1 MPNAVHDC
9 CLSTL
14 SDNCECGQAGQF
26 LTGNIKPENDSAF
39 ASGRSFTGFTKRKLM
54 LVKIIRISLVIWLA
68 SGINPELQASS
79 LSNGIPWIRNFPKS
93 EYSGGI
99 QTWSFAETEN
109 GLLYFANNSGVLEY
123 NGNTWTIYQSVNAI
137 NRVVCAD
144 SDRIYVGAFN
154 EFGYYEENER
164 GTLQYHSLAI
174 LIKDK
179 ITDFDEIWK
188 IYKTNFGIVFQSF
201 KALFIYHDG
210 NIDIIYPHSRFHFSY
225 YVNDILWIYDEEQ
238 GLMQYQEG
246 KLRTVPAGDYFIGTQ
261 IWTILPLNDDEVIIG
276 TNSSGL
282 FRYKGRIVTP
292 WNTEINR
299 QLKKYQLYSAK
310 KLKNNYFAFGTIQN
324 GLIVT
329 DSTGNIVL
337 EMNKERGLQNNTVL
351 SIGQDYKDNIWL
363 CLDNGIS
370 MIEFDSPISFFQ
382 KYFDIG
388 TGYASAKF
396 EDNIYLGTNQ
406 GLFYIREKDFINPSK
421 IKSDFRLIEGTD
433 GQVWN
438 LSVIDNTLLCGHH
451 NGVFQVLGDKAI
463 KISSIQ
469 GAWNFL
475 KINNPELVL
484 VGSYTGLYVL
494 ENHGGLWHFKNKVRG
509 FTESSRFVQHDQMG
523 NIWASQ
529 TYKGIYRIKPDSS
542 WTNVLDVQLFNSK
555 NGLPADQSNLLFK
568 IQNEILVATEKG
580 ICKFNYRTQEF
591 ENDTKFSKYFEPEM
605 PIDYLYQ
612 DSEQNIW
619 FSANRQIGVLRLQE
633 DGSYNKITAPF
644 LKLTGISL
652 RTFENIKELDQNNV
666 LIGIE
671 GGFAD
676 YLPKYKKDYSKLCT
690 VYISDLRSGDTT
702 EGVYRY
708 DSRKSGQALI
718 PAFKYK
724 KNNISIYFA
733 ANNFE
738 SPEIGFQHKLE
749 GYDEDWSEWTTH
761 NFKEYTNLPE
771 GQYTFMLRAL
781 NSYPAAP
788 SELAFRFNISAPW
801 YRSVYAWISYFII
814 FLFLLYLGKRY
825 LNYRIEKSRIAES
838 LKQKER
844 YLVREQKL
852 REEALIAEKEIQRL
866 RNETLN
872 LEMIHKEKEL
882 ANSTLQLIKKNEILN
897 KIQSDLQN
905 IYSTLGN
912 DAGKNSINSLLK
924 RIDKEIDNER
934 QWKVFNLHIEQVY
947 EDLFKK
953 LKKIYPDLTP
963 RELILCAYLRMN
975 ISSKEIAS
983 LLNISARG
991 VEISRYRIRKKLGLD
1006 RNTNLSEFM
1015 INFQ

>member
-1 MPNAVHDC
+1 
-9 CLSTL
+9 
-14 SDNCECGQAGQF
+14 
-26 LTGNIKPENDSAF
+26 
-39 ASGRSFTGFTKRKLM
+39 M
-54 LVKIIRISLVIWLA
+54 LIKIIRIFLIIWFVSL
-68 SGINPELQASS
+68 INPELHASS
-79 LSNGIPWIRNFPKS
+79 PSNGIPWFRNFSKS
-93 EYSGGI
+93 EFSGGI

-109 GLLYFANNSGVLEY
+109 GLLYFANNNGMLEY
-123 NGNTWTIYQSVNAI
+123 NGTKWTIYQSVNAV

-144 SDRIYVGAFN
+144 GDRIYVGAFN
-154 EFGYYEENER
+154 DFGYYEENER
-164 GTLQYHSLAI
+164 GTLQYYSLTS
-174 LIKDK
+174 LIKGE
-179 ITDFDEIWK
+179 IGDFDEIWK

-201 KALFIYHDG
+201 KAIFIYKDG
-210 NIDIIYPHSRFHFSY
+210 KIDIIYPHSRFHFSY

-246 KLRTVPAGDYFIGTQ
+246 KVKKVPGGDFFIGTQ
-261 IWTILPLNDDEVIIG
+261 IWTILPLNNDEVLIG
-276 TNSSGL
+276 TNSNGI
-282 FRYKGRIVTP
+282 FRYNSRNVIP
-292 WNTEINR
+292 WDSEINKL
-299 QLKKYQLYSAK
+299 LKRHHLYSAK

-329 DSTGNIVL
+329 DTAGNLVL

-351 SIGQDYKDNIWL
+351 GIGQDYKGNIWL

-396 EDNIYLGTNQ
+396 GDNIYLGTNQ

-421 IKSDFRLIEGTD
+421 TKSDFRLIEGTE

-438 LSVIDNTLLCGHH
+438 LSVIENTLLCGHN

-475 KINNPELVL
+475 KINNPDIVL
-484 VGSYTGLYVL
+484 VGSYTGLFVL
-494 ENHGGLWHFKNKVRG
+494 ENRGGLWHFRNKIKG
-509 FTESSRFVQHDQMG
+509 FTESSRFVQTDQMG
-523 NIWASQ
+523 NIWVSQ
-529 TYKGIYRIKPDSS
+529 TYKGIFRIKTDSTWS
-542 WTNVLDVQLFNSK
+542 NVMDVQLFNSK
-555 NGLPADQSNLLFK
+555 NGLPSDQSNLLCK
-568 IQNEILVATEKG
+568 IKSDLLVATEKG
-580 ICKFNYRTQEF
+580 ICKFNYVTQEF
-591 ENDTKFSKYFEPEM
+591 ESDLKYSQYFDTGIQ
-605 PIDYLYQ
+605 IDYMYQ

-619 FSANRQIGVLRLQE
+619 FSANKQIGVLRLQE
-633 DGSYNKITAPF
+633 DGSYNKITIPF
-644 LKLTGISL
+644 LKLTSISL
-652 RTFENIKELDQNNV
+652 GSFENIKELDQNNV

-676 YLPKYKKDYSKLCT
+676 YLSGYKRDYSQPCT
-690 VYISDLRSGDTT
+690 IYISDLRSSDTT
-702 EGVYRY
+702 EGIYRY
-708 DSRKSGQALI
+708 NSKKSSQVLI

-724 KNNISIYFA
+724 KNNISISFA
-733 ANNFE
+733 ANNAE
-738 SPEIGFQHKLE
+738 SPEFGFQYKLAD
-749 GYDEDWSEWTTH
+749 YDDTWSEWTTH

-771 GQYTFMLRAL
+771 GQYTFMLRAR
-781 NSYPAAP
+781 NSKPAAP
-788 SELAFRFNISAPW
+788 SELSFKFIILTPW
-801 YRSVYAWISYFII
+801 YRSAYAWIVYFILFF
-814 FLFLLYLGKRY
+814 FLIYLGKRY
-825 LNYRIEKSRIAES
+825 LDYRIEKSRIAEY
-838 LKQKER
+838 LKQNEK
-844 YLVREQKL
+844 YLICEQKS

-897 KIQSDLQN
+897 KIQSDLQH
-905 IYSTLGN
+905 IYSTLAN
-912 DAGKNSINSLLK
+912 DAGKNNISSLLK
-924 RIDKEIDNER
+924 RIDKEIDSER

-953 LKKIYPDLTP
+953 LKDLYPDLSP

-991 VEISRYRIRKKLGLD
+991 VEISRYRIRKKLRLD
-1006 RNTNLSEFM
+1006 RNANLSEFM
-1015 INFQ
+1015 INFH